1 MTLETQKAVEFW
13 MKPAQLAVAVLAVA
27 GAFVYAG
34 QRSERDE
41 QQTRALDKMASEMEK
56 IQQQTGEGNA
66 QIRVINVRI
75 GALEDRVG
83 KMEKR

>member
-1 MTLETQKAVEFW
+1 MTIETKNAVEFW
-13 MKPAQLAVAVLAVA
+13 MKPAQLGVAILAIA

-56 IQQQTGEGNA
+56 IQQATGEGNA

-75 GALEDRVG
+75 GALEERVG
-83 KMEKR
+83 KIEKR

>member
-27 GAFVYAG
+27 GAFIYAG

-83 KMEKR
+83 KMEKQ

>member
-1 MTLETQKAVEFW
+1 VTIETKNAVEFW
-13 MKPAQLAVAVLAVA
+13 MKPAQLAVAVIAIA

-41 QQTRALDKMASEMEK
+41 QQTRALDKMATEMEK
-56 IQQQTGEGNA
+56 IQQANGEGNA

-83 KMEKR
+83 KIEKR